1 MKQTILYFMAGL
13 FLLTGCA
20 KEELSLAEGNQVGY
34 LTVENLVPQQAEQV
48 SVGGSRAVDVDLYV
62 EIIDINATTTYNPG
76 SVPAKIELAV
86 GNCTVKAYNA
96 AYKDNTPNTAKY
108 YAEKTVEIEEGKVEY
123 LSLEVPMVNYGV
135 TLSLPDNFSAWFSDY
150 TFSIGKSAAT
160 ETFSLKED
168 EVIYFDYQKG
178 DVLSYS
184 LKVTSNEEAD
194 GTFTQTGSYG
204 SDEGKAIESGKIYQI
219 IYNWETK
226 ALEMN

>member
-1 MKQTILYFMAGL
+1 MKQTIVYFIAGL

-34 LTVENLVPQQAEQV
+34 LTVENLDPQQAEQI
-48 SVGGSRAVDVDLYV
+48 SVGSRAVDADLYV
-62 EIIDINATTTYNPG
+62 EITDINATTTYNPG

-86 GNCTVKAYNA
+86 GTCTVKAYNA
-96 AYKDNTPNTAKY
+96 TYKDNTPNAAKY
-108 YAEKTVEIEEGKVEY
+108 YAETKVEIEEGKVEY

-135 TLSLPDNFSAWFSDY
+135 TLSLPDNFSDWFTDY
-150 TFSIGKSAAT
+150 TFSIGKKTAT
-160 ETFSLKED
+160 ETSVLKEG

-184 LKVTSNEEAD
+184 LKVTSKEEAD
-194 GTFTQTGSYG
+194 GTFMQTGSYG
-204 SDEGKAIESGKIYQI
+204 SDEGKAIEPGKIYQI

>member
-48 SVGGSRAVDVDLYV
+48 SVGGSRAVDADLYV

-108 YAEKTVEIEEGKVEY
+108 YAETKVEIKEGKVEY

-135 TLSLPDNFSAWFSDY
+135 TLSLPDNFSGWFSDY

-160 ETFSLKED
+160 ETFSLKEG
-168 EVIYFDYQKG
+168 EVVYFDYQKG

-184 LKVTSNEEAD
+184 LKVTSKEEAD

-204 SDEGKAIESGKIYQI
+204 SDEGKAIEAGKIYRI
-219 IYNWETK
+219 TYNWETK
-226 ALEMN
+226 ALEIN

>member
-1 MKQTILYFMAGL
+1 MKQTILYFIAGL
-13 FLLTGCA
+13 FFLIGCTQEEPSLT
-20 KEELSLAEGNQVGY
+20 ESNQVGY
-34 LTVENLVPQQAEQV
+34 LTVEDLTLQQAEQI
-48 SVGGSRAVDVDLYV
+48 SVGSRAVDADLYV
-62 EIIDINATTTYNPG
+62 EITDSTKTTTYNPG
-76 SVPAKIELAV
+76 TLPGTVELHV
-86 GNCTVKAYNA
+86 GKCTMKAYNA
-96 AYKDNTPNTAKY
+96 AYKDNTPNAAKY
-108 YAEKTVEIEEGKVEY
+108 YAETTVEIKEGKVEY

-135 TLSLPDNFSAWFSDY
+135 TLSLPDNFSHWFSDY

-184 LKVTSNEEAD
+184 LKVTSKEEAD

-204 SDEGKAIESGKIYQI
+204 SDEGKTIESGKIYQI
-219 IYNWETK
+219 IYNWKTK

>member
-1 MKQTILYFMAGL
+1 MKQTILYFIAGL
-13 FLLTGCA
+13 FFLTGCTQ
-20 KEELSLAEGNQVGY
+20 EELSITESSQVGY
-34 LTVENLVPQQAEQV
+34 LTVEDLTLQQAEQI
-48 SVGGSRAVDVDLYV
+48 SVGSRAVDADLYV
-62 EIIDINATTTYNPG
+62 EITDTKATTTYNPG
-76 SVPAKIELAV
+76 AVPAKIELTT
-86 GNCTVKAYNA
+86 GTCTVKAYNA
-96 AYKDNTPNTAKY
+96 AYKDNTTNAAKY
-108 YAEKTVEIEEGKVEY
+108 YAETTVEIKEGKVEY

-135 TLSLPDNFSAWFSDY
+135 TLSLPDNFSDWFSDY

-184 LKVTSNEEAD
+184 LKVTSKKEAD

-204 SDEGKAIESGKIYQI
+204 SDEGKTIESGKIYQI

>member
-1 MKQTILYFMAGL
+1 MKHTILYFIAGL
-13 FLLTGCA
+13 FLLTGCV
-20 KEELSLAEGNQVGY
+20 KEELSLTESNQVGY
-34 LTVENLVPQQAEQV
+34 LTVEDLTLQQAEQI
-48 SVGGSRAVDVDLYV
+48 SVGSRAVDADLYV
-62 EIIDINATTTYNPG
+62 EITDTNATTTYNPG

-108 YAEKTVEIEEGKVEY
+108 YAETKVEIKEGKVEY

-135 TLSLPDNFSAWFSDY
+135 TLSLPDNFSDWFTDY
-150 TFSIGKSAAT
+150 TFSIGKKTAA
-160 ETFSLKED
+160 ETSVLKEG

-184 LKVTSNEEAD
+184 LKVTSKEEAD
-194 GTFTQTGSYG
+194 GTFMQSGSYG

>member
-1 MKQTILYFMAGL
+1 MKQTILYFIAGL

-20 KEELSLAEGNQVGY
+20 KEELSLAEGNQVGC
-34 LTVENLVPQQAEQV
+34 LTVENLVPQQAEQI
-48 SVGGSRAVDVDLYV
+48 SVGSRAADADLYV
-62 EIIDINATTTYNPG
+62 EITDAKATTTYNPG
-76 SVPAKIELAV
+76 AVPAKIELAA
-86 GNCTVKAYNA
+86 GTCTVKAYNA
-96 AYKDNTPNTAKY
+96 AYKDNTTNAAKY
-108 YAEKTVEIEEGKVEY
+108 YAETTVEIKEGKVEY

-135 TLSLPDNFSAWFSDY
+135 TLSLPDNFSDWFSDY

-160 ETFSLKED
+160 ETFSLKEG
-168 EVIYFDYQKG
+168 EVVYFDYQKG

-184 LKVTSNEEAD
+184 LKVTSKEEAD

>member
-1 MKQTILYFMAGL
+1 MKQTILYFIAGL
-13 FLLTGCA
+13 FFLTGCTQ
-20 KEELSLAEGNQVGY
+20 EEPSLTESNQVGY
-34 LTVENLVPQQAEQV
+34 LTVEDLTLQQAEQI
-48 SVGGSRAVDVDLYV
+48 SVGSRAVDADLYV
-62 EIIDINATTTYNPG
+62 EITDSTKTTTYNPETLPG
-76 SVPAKIELAV
+76 KVELHV
-86 GNCTVKAYNA
+86 GKCTMKAYNA
-96 AYKDNTPNTAKY
+96 AYKDNTPNAAKY
-108 YAEKTVEIEEGKVEY
+108 YAETTVEIKEGKVEY

-135 TLSLPDNFSAWFSDY
+135 TLSLPDNFSYWFSDY

-184 LKVTSNEEAD
+184 LKVTSEEEAD

>member
-1 MKQTILYFMAGL
+1 MKHTILYFIAGL
-13 FLLTGCA
+13 FLLTGCV
-20 KEELSLAEGNQVGY
+20 KEELSLTESNQVGY
-34 LTVENLVPQQAEQV
+34 LTVEDLILQQAEQI
-48 SVGGSRAVDVDLYV
+48 SVGSRAVDADLYV
-62 EIIDINATTTYNPG
+62 EIIDINATTTYNPE

-96 AYKDNTPNTAKY
+96 AYKDDTSNAAKY
-108 YAEKTVEIEEGKVEY
+108 YAETTVEIKEGKVEY

-135 TLSLPDNFSAWFSDY
+135 TLSLPDNFSYWFTDY
-150 TFSIGKSAAT
+150 TFSIGKKTAA
-160 ETFSLKED
+160 ETSVLKEG
-168 EVIYFDYQKG
+168 EVIYFDYQQG

-184 LKVTSNEEAD
+184 LKVTSKEEAD
-194 GTFTQTGSYG
+194 GTFTQIGSYG

>member
-1 MKQTILYFMAGL
+1 MKQTILYFIAGL
-13 FLLTGCA
+13 FFLIGCTQEEPSLT
-20 KEELSLAEGNQVGY
+20 ESNQVGY
-34 LTVENLVPQQAEQV
+34 LTVEDLTLQQAEQI
-48 SVGGSRAVDVDLYV
+48 SVGSRAVDADLYV
-62 EIIDINATTTYNPG
+62 EITDSTKTTTYNPG
-76 SVPAKIELAV
+76 TLPGKVELHV
-86 GNCTVKAYNA
+86 GKCTMKAYNA
-96 AYKDNTPNTAKY
+96 AYKDNTTNAAKY
-108 YAEKTVEIEEGKVEY
+108 YAETTVEIKEGKVEY

-135 TLSLPDNFSAWFSDY
+135 TLSLPDNFSDWFSDY

-184 LKVTSNEEAD
+184 LKVTSKEEAD